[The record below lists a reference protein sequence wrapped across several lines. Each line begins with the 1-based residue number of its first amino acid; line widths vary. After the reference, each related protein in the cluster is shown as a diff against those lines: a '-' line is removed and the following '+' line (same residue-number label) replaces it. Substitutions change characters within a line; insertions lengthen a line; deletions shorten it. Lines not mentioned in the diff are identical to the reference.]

1 MHYYCLVIM
10 PKGEMPDEDIVQEL
24 MEPGNE
30 NLEVEAHDVECDTCS
45 GRGTY
50 KSADGIAMECED
62 CDGTG
67 MIQVN
72 YNTNAWW
79 DWYVIGGRWDGV
91 LAGKSGGRAGIM
103 AILENHLCAPLEDNS
118 CRVADIVLSP
128 ERYPYA
134 IVTPDGEV
142 WMRGDIGH
150 IDEER
155 AILWRYAEHYCV
167 VVDYHM

>member
-91 LAGKSGGRAGIM
+91 LPGKRGGRGDNASM
-103 AILENHLCAPLEDNS
+103 EDNS

-128 ERYPYA
+128 ERYPHT

-142 WMRGDIGH
+142 WIRDDTGPAARPGR

>member
-10 PKGEMPDEDIVQEL
+10 PKGEMPDEGIVEQL
-24 MEPGNE
+24 MEPGNAE
-30 NLEVEAHDVECDTCS
+30 LEVEEHDVECGNCS

-50 KSADGIAMECED
+50 KSADEIAMECED
-62 CDGTG
+62 CGGTG
-67 MIQVN
+67 VIQSN
-72 YNTNAWW
+72 SNPNAWW

-91 LAGKSGGRAGIM
+91 LTGKSGGRAHS
-103 AILENHLCAPLEDNS
+103 ASLEDNS

-128 ERYPYA
+128 ERYPHT

-142 WMRGDIGH
+142 WMSEDISGETKPGR

-155 AILWRYAEHYCV
+155 AILWHYAEHYCV
-167 VVDYHM
+167 VVDCHM